1 MNSYFYKF
9 FFIIFTLVFFNS
21 CFAEDIITLDD
32 ITNKK
37 SSGGNIDS
45 QINIELAPSRSA
57 KISSEISAKIKRI
70 PFKEGQ
76 SFKKNDVLVQFEC
89 KSQKAQ
95 LDKAAV
101 LKEQSQKQEQADK
114 QLLELKSIGRVEYEK
129 SVADYEKS
137 VAEFKYFKALVDKC
151 LINAPFSG
159 TVAELKFKDL
169 EYVET
174 GKEIMEIM
182 DINSLEIEFLAP
194 SNMYSKIKV
203 NQEYEVNIDETG
215 KIYPAKIIRLGNKID
230 AISKTFK
237 VFAKLNNNTDAGL
250 LPGMSGTIRLN

>member
-1 MNSYFYKF
+1 MTNYFYKL
-9 FFIIFTLVFFNS
+9 FFIIFSLGVFTN
-21 CFAEDIITLDD
+21 CFADNVVTLDD
-32 ITNKK
+32 IVNQQNVSDKV
-37 SSGGNIDS
+37 S
-45 QINIELAPSRSA
+45 QINIELAPSKSA
-57 KISSEISAKIKRI
+57 KISSEISAKIKHI

-95 LDKAAV
+95 LDKAKV
-101 LKEQSQKQEQADK
+101 LKEQSLKQEQADK

-182 DINSLEIEFLAP
+182 DINSLEIEFFAP
-194 SNMYSKIKV
+194 SNLYSTIKV
-203 NQEYEVNIDETG
+203 NQEYPVNIDETG
-215 KIYPAKIIRLGNKID
+215 KIYPARITRLGNKID

-237 VFAKLNNNTDAGL
+237 VFAKLNNSADGGL
-250 LPGMSGTIRLN
+250 LPGMSGTIKLN